1 MIKSDAFA
9 AEKTLRFPRVVKIRY
24 DKDWW
29 EGLKMEEL
37 QDLMSGEKYTKGI
50 KKRERRREDGDS
62 EDGEQPEGSVKSH
75 RKSAKESDKTR
86 KSNKA
91 KDVLKWFK
99 GVDFN

>member
-50 KKRERRREDGDS
+50 KKR
-62 EDGEQPEGSVKSH
+62 
-75 RKSAKESDKTR
+75 
-86 KSNKA
+86 
-91 KDVLKWFK
+91 
-99 GVDFN
+99 